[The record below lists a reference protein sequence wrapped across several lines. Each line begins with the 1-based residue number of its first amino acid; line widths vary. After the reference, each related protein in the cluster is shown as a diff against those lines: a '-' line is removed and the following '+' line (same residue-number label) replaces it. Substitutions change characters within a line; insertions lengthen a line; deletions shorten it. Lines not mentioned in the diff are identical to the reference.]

1 MGDAM
6 TSRRRRGLLWAGILV
21 AWTAFIVMGLI
32 LLGAGLWQ
40 TGYIEPTGE
49 ALARDRAGRN
59 LIFLGSITIL
69 AAAGAARWMHTPVW
83 ACILVAV
90 PAILVGG
97 LTLVFYNSY
106 FPHLSALVA
115 FPIGVAGLISG
126 LILARPLLRTRAAH
140 PSSGD

>member
-1 MGDAM
+1 M
-6 TSRRRRGLLWAGILV
+6 TSRRRALLWAAILV
-21 AWTAFIVMGLI
+21 VWTTLIIVGLI

-49 ALARDRAGRN
+49 ALDRHRAGRN

-69 AAAGAARWMHTPVW
+69 AAAGAARWMYTPVW
-83 ACILVAV
+83 ACILVAT

-115 FPIGVAGLISG
+115 FPIEVAGLISG
-126 LILARPLLRTRAAH
+126 LILARPLLRIRTTH
-140 PSSGD
+140 PNSSD

>member
-1 MGDAM
+1 M
-6 TSRRRRGLLWAGILV
+6 TSRRGRGLLWAGILV
-21 AWTAFIVMGLI
+21 VWTALIVMGLI

-40 TGYIEPTGE
+40 TGYFEPTGE

-59 LIFLGSITIL
+59 LVFLGSITIL

-83 ACILVAV
+83 ACILVAT

-106 FPHLSALVA
+106 LPHLSALVT
-115 FPIGVAGLISG
+115 FPIGLAGLISG
-126 LILARPLLRTRAAH
+126 LILARPLLRIRTMH
-140 PSSGD
+140 PNAND